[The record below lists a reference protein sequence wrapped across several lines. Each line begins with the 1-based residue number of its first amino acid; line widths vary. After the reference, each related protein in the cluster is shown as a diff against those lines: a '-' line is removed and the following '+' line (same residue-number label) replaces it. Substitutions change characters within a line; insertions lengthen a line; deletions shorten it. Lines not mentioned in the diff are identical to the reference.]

1 MLLKVIFTALLGVSS
16 LAAAEELPK
25 DLKWETNENPT
36 PIASPEA
43 KAGGTFRIPMSTY
56 PLTFRTVGPDSNTVL
71 YTYLLDNQWSMT
83 TIHPNT
89 REIIP
94 LLATH
99 WAFGKDGKTMYYKID
114 PKARWSDGKPVTAE
128 DFAFTVEFMRSKNIM
143 APWYNNFYTQ
153 EIDAVIVFDPQTVAV
168 RLTRAKPDLHLWA
181 DVAPTPKH
189 FYQGA
194 VAKDFVQKYNW
205 AIVPNTGPYAI
216 DPKDIKRGKSV
227 AFVRKRD
234 WWANDRPYF
243 KNRYNV
249 ERVLFKVVREQT
261 VMWEQFRKRELDAF
275 ALNDPIYW
283 HEKSNIDIFKNGYA
297 HKLWFY
303 NDAPQSCFGIWLNTR
318 YAFFKDPQVRRA
330 VSHAMNFDKVI
341 ATVQRGETERMQTC
355 TDGYGDYS
363 NPKVRALAFDLAK
376 TGDLLDKAGFTTRD
390 KDGYRVNK
398 DGQRLEFDVLYAYDA
413 HTPQLVVLAEEAKK
427 AGVRMNLQLKDWSAM
442 LKQMND
448 YKHQA
453 NFSGFGGR
461 DVGIPEYWGQFHGSN
476 ANKPDTNNISG
487 IDDLELNKL
496 IEQFDAGTKK
506 EERVALAQKID
517 EKISELAV
525 FIPAT
530 KTPYFR
536 VGYWRWWRQPK
547 VPATKLSSSAFD
559 VFSADRGGL
568 FWLDEGL
575 KKETEAAMKS
585 GKPFEAV
592 TIKDESFR
600 KASGKKDVKG

>member
-1 MLLKVIFTALLGVSS
+1 MFLKLTLAALLGVSS
-16 LAAAEELPK
+16 FGWAEELPK
-25 DLKWETNENPT
+25 DLKWETNDKPT
-36 PIASPEA
+36 LIASPEA
-43 KAGGTFRIPMSTY
+43 KRGGTFRIPMSTY

-71 YTYLLDNQWSMT
+71 YTYLLDNQLSMT

-99 WAFGKDGKTMYYKID
+99 WAYGKDGKTMYYRID

-143 APWYNNFYTQ
+143 APWYNNFYTK
-153 EIDAVIVFDPQTVAV
+153 EIDAVVVFDPQTVAV

-189 FYQGA
+189 FYQGT
-194 VAKDFVQKYNW
+194 VPKDFVQKYNW
-205 AIVPNTGPYAI
+205 AVVPNTGPYMI
-216 DPKDIKRGKSV
+216 DKKDIKRGKSV
-227 AFVRKRD
+227 TFVRKRD

-249 ERVLFKVVREQT
+249 DRVLFKVVREQT
-261 VMWEQFRKRELDAF
+261 VIWEQFRKRELDAF
-275 ALNDPIYW
+275 TLNDPIYW

-341 ATVQRGETERMQTC
+341 ATVQRGETERMQSC
-355 TDGYGDYS
+355 TDGYGEYS
-363 NPKVRALAFDLAK
+363 SPKVRALPFDLAK
-376 TGDLLDKAGFTTRD
+376 ADGLLDKAGFTTRD
-390 KDGYRVNK
+390 KDGYRVDKN
-398 DGQRLEFDVLYAYDA
+398 GQRLEFDMLYGYDA

-453 NFSGFGGR
+453 NFSGFGAR
-461 DVGIPEYWGQFHGSN
+461 DVGIPEYWGQFHGVN
-476 ANKPDTNNISG
+476 ASKPDTNNISG
-487 IDDLELNKL
+487 VDDPALNKL
-496 IEQFDAGTKK
+496 IEDFDAGTKK
-506 EERVALAQKID
+506 EERTALAQKID
-517 EKISELAV
+517 EKINELAV

-536 VGYWRWWRQPK
+536 VGFWRWWRLPK
-547 VPATKLSSSAFD
+547 VPATKLSGSAFD

-568 FWLDEGL
+568 FWLDENV
-575 KKETEAAMKS
+575 KKETEAAMKAS
-585 GKPFEAV
+585 KKFEPV
-592 TIKDESFR
+592 TIKDEAYR
-600 KASGKKDVKG
+600 KASKAKG